1 VSKPYDATLKTL
13 LTASPRDWPRLAGF
27 PAAVVKIIDADLSTV
42 TAATDKVLR
51 LKGPPPSLMHFEFQ
65 AGPDASLPHRVLGYH
80 CLLGLRHNL
89 PVHSVIVL
97 LRPEAFLRNIT
108 GTYEQHYPRAAEPN
122 LVFHY
127 QVVRVWEVPA
137 ATLLKGGIGT
147 LPLAPIGA
155 MSETDLPEVIREMK
169 DRLDQPKY
177 GKIAG
182 ELWTAV
188 RILMGLRYEG
198 PFIDQLLRGVQ
209 RMKESVTYQEILNE
223 GRAEGLAKGIA
234 QGVAQEAKRI
244 LLKQGEKV
252 FLKPANPETLAA
264 LEAIQDPEILE
275 QLAVNL
281 LQAKSWEELVPPA
294 SKTSR
299 GRKKK
304 S

>member
-1 VSKPYDATLKTL
+1 
-13 LTASPRDWPRLAGF
+13 
-27 PAAVVKIIDADLSTV
+27 
-42 TAATDKVLR
+42 
-51 LKGPPPSLMHFEFQ
+51 
-65 AGPDASLPHRVLGYH
+65 
-80 CLLGLRHNL
+80 
-89 PVHSVIVL
+89 
-97 LRPEAFLRNIT
+97 
-108 GTYEQHYPRAAEPN
+108 
-122 LVFHY
+122 
-127 QVVRVWEVPA
+127 
-137 ATLLKGGIGT
+137 
-147 LPLAPIGA
+147 
-155 MSETDLPEVIREMK
+155 
-169 DRLDQPKY
+169 
-177 GKIAG
+177 
-182 ELWTAV
+182 
-188 RILMGLRYEG
+188 
-198 PFIDQLLRGVQ
+198 
-209 RMKESVTYQEILNE
+209 MKESVTYQEILNE